1 MPYMRALYAQGP
13 TVEDKPSDK
22 SGPSTATRSS
32 DDTKKSDGGGGGGGG
47 GEKKGG
53 GMPEMPGSQMQIV
66 ALVVTAGECVGGE
79 VGGQG
84 GFSFWT
90 RVGLGFRV
98 WVFRSLE

>member
-1 MPYMRALYAQGP
+1 
-13 TVEDKPSDK
+13 VEDKPSDK

-32 DDTKKSDGGGGGGGG
+32 DDTKMSDGGGGGGGG